1 MKLSRIAFTLPRAA
15 LSCTTK
21 PPTRSDSPVLSSTIP
36 MISHAYYLKTNGLMY
51 TGSNCLLISL
61 QYIREDAA
69 QSKKSYEDKYQSKV
83 IVSVIWIVFDD
94 I

>member
-1 MKLSRIAFTLPRAA
+1 
-15 LSCTTK
+15 
-21 PPTRSDSPVLSSTIP
+21 
-36 MISHAYYLKTNGLMY
+36 MISHAYYLKTHGLMY

-83 IVSVIWIVFDD
+83 IV
-94 I
+94 